1 MGKFVIKKTSNS
13 GFVFNLIARNGEVIG
28 TSQTYRSL
36 KSAKNGIESVIFNR
50 NSQVEDQTLKEFE
63 TLPNPKWEIYADKK
77 GEYRF
82 RLKAMN
88 GEIILASEGYTTKT
102 SAKNV
107 IETVRK
113 NCEPSEIV
121 EPKA

>member
-63 TLPNPKWEIYADKK
+63 TLSNPKWEIYTDKK

-102 SAKNV
+102 SAKNG
-107 IETVRK
+107 IETVKK

-121 EPKA
+121 DPKA

>member
-1 MGKFVIKKTSNS
+1 MGKIVIKKTSNS

-63 TLPNPKWEIYADKK
+63 TLSNPKWEIYTDKK

-102 SAKNV
+102 SAKNG

>member
-1 MGKFVIKKTSNS
+1 MGKFIIKKKKNE
-13 GFVFNLIARNGEVIG
+13 FVFNLTARNGDVIG
-28 TSQTYRSL
+28 TSKTYRSV
-36 KSAKNGIESVIFNR
+36 KSAENGIESVIFNR
-50 NSQVEDQTLKEFE
+50 NSQIEDQTIEEFE
-63 TLPNPKWEIYADKK
+63 TLSNPKWELYKDKK
-77 GEYRF
+77 GEFRF

-88 GEIILASEGYTTKT
+88 GDVMFTSEKGYASRT
-102 SAKNV
+102 SAKNG